1 MAKAKKKA
9 AKPKKKAPAGK
20 PALKAKKAA
29 KKTAKKTAKKPAPK
43 KPAPK
48 VKAKAPAKKVVAKKA
63 ASAKPVSAKASRP
76 APKGDLSNVL
86 TPLDDRVL
94 VRVSGA
100 ERRTA
105 GGLLIPDT
113 VADVSGN
120 LQGRVVAVG
129 RGHRDKKG
137 RVRPMDVKLG
147 DTVVFSE
154 HSGSKLRVLDEDLIL
169 VREAEVMGIVS

>member
-29 KKTAKKTAKKPAPK
+29 KKTAKK
-43 KPAPK
+43 
-48 VKAKAPAKKVVAKKA
+48 APAKKKPAKKVAAKKA
-63 ASAKPVSAKASRP
+63 APAKPVSAKVPRP

-94 VRVSGA
+94 IRVSGA